1 MAAPLKKLLAALVR
15 FPFVFLVLLVGSPNN
30 SPATGKTS
38 FVGAVHSGDNRDMA
52 IGKEAEALLRWK
64 SSLDSRSRP
73 VLSSWNTSIP
83 ACHWTGISCGGP
95 YSTGSIVVLNLAELS
110 LKGTLHN
117 LDFSSLPKLVS
128 LDLSRNMLFGTIPS
142 NIGNL
147 SHLRY
152 LDLSQNYL
160 SGSIPA
166 SIGQMS
172 SLLEISLANN
182 ELNGTIPPE
191 LGQCLLLR
199 HLDLSCNKLTQGIP
213 VEFSRLDNLQLLDL
227 SRNSLSKLPLIS
239 LRRWWRLVTLNLSQ
253 NVLFGTIPSNIGNLS
268 HLRYLD
274 LSNNHLS
281 GSIPASIGQMSSLL
295 NISLANNELNGTV
308 PPELGDCMSLQHLD
322 LSCNKLSQSIPE
334 DISKLDNLQ
343 LLNLSQNMLFGT
355 IPSNIGSLFKLYHL
369 DLSHNYLSGSIRA
382 SIGQMSHLLSI
393 SLANNELT
401 GAIPPGLRLCANL
414 QYLNLSGNM
423 LTLSIPGEFSGLDDL
438 QLLDLSRNS
447 LSGYISD
454 TLWKLRSLKILDLSH
469 NMLSGSIMC
478 TNVDQIKSPLSSID
492 LSYNRLEGLLPLCIP
507 LRLDGIIVFSHNAGL
522 CCDIAGFAPC
532 KQAPCP
538 TIDNDHKKW
547 RNRESVTTNMIV
559 VIPVLILLSM
569 AFGIVYWLKNRK
581 GSKESAILTSNE
593 FLLAIWSYD
602 GRIAYR
608 KIIAAVE
615 DFDSKYCISAG
626 AYASVYKAELA
637 TDRVV
642 AVKKLHAGHDDESE
656 TATHKAFKSEIRTL
670 TEVRHRNIVKF
681 YGFCS
686 TPRHS
691 FLVYEFLG
699 SGSLQ
704 GLLTDDDDAAGF
716 GWLERVNIVKGIA
729 NALCYLHHECS
740 PPILHR
746 DVSSK
751 NVLLDDEYEARLSD
765 FGTARFLKPDSSNW
779 TTFVGTFGY
788 AAPELAYTMNV
799 NEKCDVYSFGV
810 LTLETIMGRHPAD
823 LISSISFSPSAS
835 SSTDLLRLKDV
846 LDPRIPSPRNEAAS
860 EVIFVVKV
868 AFSCL
873 SYRPEFRP
881 TMKQI
886 SQGLSARRL
895 SLQGSPEETELGE
908 LADLRSLCP

>member
-522 CCDIAGFAPC
+522 CCDIAG
-532 KQAPCP
+532 
-538 TIDNDHKKW
+538 
-547 RNRESVTTNMIV
+547 
-559 VIPVLILLSM
+559 
-569 AFGIVYWLKNRK
+569 
-581 GSKESAILTSNE
+581 
-593 FLLAIWSYD
+593 
-602 GRIAYR
+602 
-608 KIIAAVE
+608 
-615 DFDSKYCISAG
+615 KYCISAG